1 MASDDEDKELD
12 IPRDAKIIALI
23 LQSMGIQDCE
33 PRVIEQLLEFIHS
46 NIRQLLNLGKRS

>member
-1 MASDDEDKELD
+1 VTLIHESKRKLKLCKHILVPKMASDDEDKELD

-33 PRVIEQLLEFIHS
+33 P
-46 NIRQLLNLGKRS
+46 